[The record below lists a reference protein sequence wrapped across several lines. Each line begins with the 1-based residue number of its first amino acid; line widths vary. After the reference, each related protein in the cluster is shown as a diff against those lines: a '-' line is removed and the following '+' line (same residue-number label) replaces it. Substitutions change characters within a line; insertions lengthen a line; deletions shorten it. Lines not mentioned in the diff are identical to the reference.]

1 MRIEPPLWDTDP
13 YMPATWRVLAVLLH
27 DMPLSQ
33 ADLRERTGL
42 SHPVV
47 VQQVA
52 QLRRVGLIRLGRPV
66 SGKPGRPRIPIT
78 FNWDFCRLLAVEV
91 HRSGITLQ
99 ATNLSGNP
107 IAEPRTIELPS
118 WTQESIRQSLLEHIR
133 QAMSTPGPR
142 WAGVGIVLP
151 GSVSRDG
158 QTVTSCLDIPDWCE
172 QALGEELSAE
182 LGLPVM
188 LENEVDALARAI
200 WSERPEN
207 VHTLVALSM
216 RHDHRVVMGLLDEGH
231 LLRSSASNPGYAGG
245 IGHIPVAGN
254 QRRCA
259 CGHQGCL
266 ETLLRESQ
274 HNPEIRRQTL
284 DALATQISNTITAI
298 RPELLV
304 IQGDEQWSESDM
316 EIIRQNV
323 HDCCPPSAL
332 HGLRLIDRPYRATE
346 SLLGAVNVLA
356 SRILSMRN
364 GELLDWVSSALA

>member
-1 MRIEPPLWDTDP
+1 MHIEPPLWDTDP
-13 YMPATWRVLAVLLH
+13 YMPATWRMLAVLLH

-52 QLRRVGLIRLGRPV
+52 QLRRIGLIRLGRPV

-107 IAEPRTIELPS
+107 MAEPRTVALPV
-118 WTQESIRQSLLEHIR
+118 WTQESIYRALVEQIR

-151 GSVSRDG
+151 GAISRDG
-158 QTVTSCLDIPDWCE
+158 QTVTSCLDIPEWHE
-172 QALGEELSAE
+172 QALGEELTAD
-182 LGLPVM
+182 LGFPVM

-207 VHTLVALSM
+207 VHTLIAVSL
-216 RHDHRVVMGLLDEGH
+216 RHDHRVVMGLMDEGH
-231 LLRSSASNPGYAGG
+231 LLRSTTANPGYAGG
-245 IGHIPVAGN
+245 IGHIPVYGN
-254 QRRCA
+254 TRRCA
-259 CGHQGCL
+259 CGHLGCL
-266 ETLLRESQ
+266 ETLLREAQ
-274 HNPEIRRQTL
+274 QDPEIRRQTL
-284 DALATQISNTITAI
+284 DALSTVISNTITAI

-304 IQGDEQWSESDM
+304 IQGDEAWSEHDM
-316 EIIRQNV
+316 DTVRQQV
-323 HDCCPPSAL
+323 QMSCPPAAL
-332 HGLRLIDRPYRATE
+332 LGLRLIDRPYRATE

-356 SRILSMRN
+356 SRIFSLRN
-364 GELLDWVSSALA
+364 GELLDWVSAALA

>member
-99 ATNLSGNP
+99 PTNLSGNP
-107 IAEPRTIELPS
+107 IAEPRTVELTVWS
-118 WTQESIRQSLLEHIR
+118 QEGIRQSLLENIR
-133 QAMSTPGPR
+133 QSMSTPGPR

-151 GSVSRDG
+151 GSISRDG
-158 QTVTSCLDIPDWCE
+158 QMVTSFLDIPNWQE

-182 LGLPVM
+182 LGLPVV
-188 LENEVDALARAI
+188 LENEVDALARAV

-207 VHTLVALSM
+207 IHTLIAISM
-216 RHDHRVVMGLLDEGH
+216 RHNNRVVMGLMDEGH
-231 LLRSSASNPGYAGG
+231 LLRGTNASSGYAGG
-245 IGHIPVAGN
+245 IGHIPVTGN
-254 QRRCA
+254 NRRCP
-259 CGHQGCL
+259 CGHIGCL
-266 ETLLRESQ
+266 ETLLRESRT
-274 HNPEIRRQTL
+274 NPELRTQAIS
-284 DALATQISNTITAI
+284 ALANIISGTVTAI
-298 RPELLV
+298 RPELMV
-304 IQGDEQWSESDM
+304 IQGDEVWSDKDM
-316 EIIRQNV
+316 EIVRQVV
-323 HDCCPPSAL
+323 HDFCPPSAL
-332 HGLRLIDRPYRATE
+332 QGLRLIDRPYRAND

-364 GELLDWVSSALA
+364 GELLEWVSSALS